1 MERPS
6 DNEQEQQATHT
17 QTWGQFFTASFLGGS
32 EQETR
37 DEDEDNE
44 DVTVDGEGLWDG
56 DGEGQRD
63 FGGGDGGWKDIK
75 VETVECEVPIKV
87 WPGNTVFKATD
98 VVFDV

>member
-6 DNEQEQQATHT
+6 DNEQEQQATQT